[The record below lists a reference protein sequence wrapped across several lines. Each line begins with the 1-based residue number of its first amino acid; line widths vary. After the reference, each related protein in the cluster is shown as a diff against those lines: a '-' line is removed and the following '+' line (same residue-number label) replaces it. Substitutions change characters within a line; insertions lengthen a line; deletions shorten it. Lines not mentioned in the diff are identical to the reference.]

1 MQIKKS
7 TYEIFG
13 THQIIFS
20 KFLLSSLRLAF
31 LRGEAITC
39 DPLCVMVIDS
49 YRGYSVRYYLHIWPI
64 YYIYGIYYI

>member
-20 KFLLSSLRLAF
+20 KFLLSSLRFAF
-31 LRGEAITC
+31 LS
-39 DPLCVMVIDS
+39 L
-49 YRGYSVRYYLHIWPI
+49 
-64 YYIYGIYYI
+64 YIQWQ